1 MEYCLETH
9 DLCKSYGRFKALSGL
24 TLHVPKGA
32 IYGLVGRNG
41 AGKTTLLRLICG
53 LQRPDSGHYT
63 IYGVD
68 GSDRNIGS
76 IRRRMGAVVET
87 PAFCRD
93 MTARDNLVLQYKALG
108 LPSYD
113 GIDEILRM
121 VGLSDTGQKK
131 AKHFSLGMKQRL
143 GIAVALCGHPDF
155 IVLDEP
161 VNGMDPEGIV
171 EIRELILR
179 LNREQQITFLISSH
193 ILEELSKLAT
203 HYGFIDSGAT
213 VKEISA
219 REWEASCRQCI
230 RLTVSDT
237 KAVCCALDGMGETP
251 GGKVEYAVVSDSE
264 VDVFGEVNITR
275 LVVTLQKSGCEVLS
289 LHERSE
295 SLENYYINLMGGG
308 NHA

>member
-68 GSDRNIGS
+68 GRDRNIGS
-76 IRRRMGAVVET
+76 IRRRMGAVVGT
-87 PAFCRD
+87 PAFCRN

-193 ILEELSKLAT
+193 RN
-203 HYGFIDSGAT
+203 
-213 VKEISA
+213 
-219 REWEASCRQCI
+219 REGNQRA
-230 RLTVSDT
+230 
-237 KAVCCALDGMGETP
+237 GMGGKLP
-251 GGKVEYAVVSDSE
+251 PMHSPDGVRHQSGLLCARRHGGDAGRQGRICRCVRQRGGRIRGGQYHPACRDAAKK
-264 VDVFGEVNITR
+264 R
-275 LVVTLQKSGCEVLS
+275 LRGSLAARAQRKS
-289 LHERSE
+289 
-295 SLENYYINLMGGG
+295 
-308 NHA
+308 